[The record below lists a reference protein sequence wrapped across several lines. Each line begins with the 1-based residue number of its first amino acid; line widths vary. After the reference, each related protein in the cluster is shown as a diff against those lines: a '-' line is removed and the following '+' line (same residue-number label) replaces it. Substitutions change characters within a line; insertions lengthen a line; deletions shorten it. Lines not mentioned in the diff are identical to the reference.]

1 MPEMGLPKIT
11 AFVEKNLPSI
21 HTPRQT
27 FLHDD
32 YHPGNLIIQDKKLSG
47 IIDFNRYDWGD
58 PIHDFVKLGYF
69 SRAVSIPFSA
79 GQVDG
84 YHGGSPPP
92 EFWQRYS
99 LYCAMTLVADVLW
112 SALYEEQGGVAGEM
126 NRALQRDS
134 MVIAD
139 HDQFTS
145 AVPGWY
151 RNYQRPETVR
161 SLWSGENL

>member
-58 PIHDFVKLGYF
+58 PIHDFVNLG
-69 SRAVSIPFSA
+69 
-79 GQVDG
+79 
-84 YHGGSPPP
+84 
-92 EFWQRYS
+92 
-99 LYCAMTLVADVLW
+99 
-112 SALYEEQGGVAGEM
+112 
-126 NRALQRDS
+126 
-134 MVIAD
+134 
-139 HDQFTS
+139 
-145 AVPGWY
+145 
-151 RNYQRPETVR
+151 
-161 SLWSGENL
+161 